1 MLEAVIEEQFSLVE
15 GRRVKVRDKPRESAA
30 HCQKSIPWKAHYR
43 AVNNPVGFEIQ
54 TEAGTRG
61 HVEVPWKGG
70 DSDRVGSRSDV
81 N

>member
-1 MLEAVIEEQFSLVE
+1 MRGDASKFATNPARARLT
-15 GRRVKVRDKPRESAA
+15 VK
-30 HCQKSIPWKAHYR
+30 KSIPWKAHYR